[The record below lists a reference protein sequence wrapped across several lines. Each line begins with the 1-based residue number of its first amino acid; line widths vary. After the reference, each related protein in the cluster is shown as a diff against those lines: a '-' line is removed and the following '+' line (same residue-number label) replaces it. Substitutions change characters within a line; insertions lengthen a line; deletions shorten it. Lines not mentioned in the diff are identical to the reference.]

1 VTLAF
6 KLMQTNTKNYPLH
19 PKNLKAATSLILRH
33 SDPIFTARVYVHPTM
48 EMKKNAMAKMSDIIS
63 KQ

>member
-1 VTLAF
+1 
-6 KLMQTNTKNYPLH
+6 MQTNTKNYPLH